1 MHVVKALKR
10 KNEYCAVT
18 GDGVNDAPALKI
30 ADIGITMG
38 VSGTD
43 VAKEASDIIL
53 LDDNFASIVNAI
65 EEGRTVLKISAN
77 F

>member
-1 MHVVKALKR
+1 
-10 KNEYCAVT
+10 
-18 GDGVNDAPALKI
+18 
-30 ADIGITMG
+30 MG

-65 EEGRTVLKISAN
+65 EEGVPFFENIRK